1 MTGDMIFHRSMI
13 YAVAGISHTAACHA
27 DAVVEFVGCLRH
39 RYTCIKRRPFVFF
52 HTNEVIINFT
62 FFGGET
68 HIITAGV
75 AVIGNGKTAGETAV
89 FIACTLQRRYQLPV
103 GIVERNGALFI
114 WQHLKGGIVSIG
126 DGFKI
131 QHLPR
136 TIDSPVGE
144 NGSPVIYFLPRR
156 GVVGI

>member
-1 MTGDMIFHRSMI
+1 MTGDMIFHRSMV

-52 HTNEVIINFT
+52 HTNVVIIIFT

-68 HIITAGV
+68 HVITACV
-75 AVIGNGKTAGETAV
+75 AVVGNGKVAGKTAV
-89 FIACTLQRRYQLPV
+89 FIAGTLQRRHQLPI
-103 GIVERNGALFI
+103 GIAERNSALFI
-114 WQHLKGGIVSIG
+114 WQHLKGGVVSIRN
-126 DGFKI
+126 GFKI

-136 TIDSPVGE
+136 TV
-144 NGSPVIYFLPRR
+144 NGSVGKYGTSIIDFLF
-156 GVVGI
+156 